1 MIQSKE
7 SRPWRV
13 WPILLPALS
22 PASCKNPSPKL
33 TSVGLLLRS
42 WPPLPVPRVVEVLS
56 DSTEGHD
63 RGEKFAHYRR
73 LASLQE
79 YVLVSQRAALVEV
92 YRRNEAGR
100 WELYEYRSGEQAE
113 LVSVGAKVEVDEIYR
128 DPLMG

>member
-1 MIQSKE
+1 
-7 SRPWRV
+7 
-13 WPILLPALS
+13 
-22 PASCKNPSPKL
+22 
-33 TSVGLLLRS
+33 
-42 WPPLPVPRVVEVLS
+42 VVEVLS